1 MPNFI
6 TTLKRLIEWY
16 PPQYRMIGCQCNE
29 GDTTLQWLWVIKG
42 RDKRCG
48 CGYWFRIKEH
58 APIDLYD
65 MPA

>member
-1 MPNFI
+1 
-6 TTLKRLIEWY
+6 
-16 PPQYRMIGCQCNE
+16 MIGCQCNE